1 MTKRETKKIILSNG
15 VELSYE
21 EYGVGN
27 KETMIMGQFYYDT
40 FQRWVNAMAEKF
52 HIYAVIMRF
61 DGKTTFKNADG
72 KTNWAE
78 QWGEDIYQFSRAIGA
93 DKFLYVGKCHGS
105 VPGWYLVDCH
115 PEVLKGFVIGSL
127 LPPNRIPKPPKPE
140 MLSWGKALASGN
152 PDLMRAG
159 LPILMR
165 SQDRIEEKLQEIM
178 NADVSGIS
186 SSSTTSMPLL
196 NYKTNEQLADF
207 YSKIKLPV
215 LLLYGT
221 EYPGLDDEML
231 LLAVKTIPQMK
242 AVIFQGERH
251 FYEIDIPE
259 KLADE
264 VKLFATQISR

>member
-152 PDLMRAG
+152 PDL
-159 LPILMR
+159 IE
-165 SQDRIEEKLQEIM
+165 SRI
-178 NADVSGIS
+178 ADSDAQSG
-186 SSSTTSMPLL
+186 P
-196 NYKTNEQLADF
+196 YRGKT
-207 YSKIKLPV
+207 
-215 LLLYGT
+215 
-221 EYPGLDDEML
+221 PGNHEC
-231 LLAVKTIPQMK
+231 
-242 AVIFQGERH
+242 
-251 FYEIDIPE
+251 
-259 KLADE
+259 
-264 VKLFATQISR
+264 